1 MEYDV
6 LLGEV
11 VRSVEGM
18 IEKINSNVRSDF
30 SDYSEW
36 LDIFV
41 DSLRSTDREDYLN
54 LISQLQYMGMVLH
67 DAATKCQCDKVRWH
81 SCLSQLD
88 AIFRSTAR
96 ECNVTVFK
104 MVCAERGIP
113 SESVDFKFLTNQSAL
128 SEEGID
134 FSVPDFI
141 PEGLTNN
148 E

>member
-1 MEYDV
+1 MDYDT
-6 LLGEV
+6 LLDEV
-11 VRSVEGM
+11 VRSVDGM
-18 IEKINSNVRSDF
+18 IEKIDKNVRADF
-30 SDYSEW
+30 KDYTDY

-67 DAATKCQCDKVRWH
+67 DAATKCTCDKIRWH

-96 ECNVTVFK
+96 DCNVKVFK
-104 MVCAERGIP
+104 MVCEERGIP
-113 SESVDFKFLTNQSAL
+113 FENLEFPTTHSAL
-128 SEEGID
+128 SEDGID
-134 FSVPDFI
+134 FTVPDFI
-141 PEGLTNN
+141 PEDLTNN